1 MRYLLASRREEPVTV
16 DGLGVLQPG
25 VVKEVTDDEAALFF
39 LGRGLTLAQA
49 GLPEGVEVGVFIG
62 NPDAKAVEETGTD
75 ENTEEGV
82 S

>member
-16 DGLGVLQPG
+16 DGLGVLLPG

-39 LGRGLTLAQA
+39 LGRGLTLVQV

-62 NPDAKAVEETGTD
+62 NPDAVEETGTD
-75 ENTEEGV
+75 ENIEEGV